1 MIWVMARDR
10 QTSVFSGFNK
20 IYPFHFEM
28 NEILRE
34 LLNHDYIMVSRAQII
49 YVIRDHDHAPAPSD
63 Q

>member
-1 MIWVMARDR
+1 
-10 QTSVFSGFNK
+10 
-20 IYPFHFEM
+20 M